1 MLAGVLGV
9 LKVIGIVLLVILAV
23 LLVLILLVLFVPV
36 RYKADLYIPETEF
49 DKGFDVGKID
59 FSARFTWLLHI
70 VSGGIDFPEDKQF
83 FVKVFG
89 IKVFPKKDKKK
100 EEKADN
106 NSETME
112 SDKTDESTDDGVIE
126 MSDMQELESSND
138 DTDGTGDGTDND
150 AAVSAE
156 DANNTQQEETGS
168 QDNDEPEPADSDTGT
183 DSQPDENSNEYSDEF
198 SDEDEGKDRALI
210 EIIQDIFD
218 KIENI
223 LKTPQNVFKKIQY
236 TISRVCG
243 KIKMIKT
250 TLESD
255 IFKRAYK
262 LVKGKLVRLLK
273 MILPDKYKAEILLGL
288 GDPATT
294 AELMGAYGVLYPIML
309 DRVVLEPDFERKVV
323 KVRAHVKG
331 HITLFVVLYCVLVC
345 YFNRDVKKV
354 IRRFKKIFNT

>member
-70 VSGGIDFPEDKQF
+70 ISGGIDFPEDKQF

-100 EEKADN
+100 AEKADN

-112 SDKTDESTDDGVIE
+112 SD
-126 MSDMQELESSND
+126 
-138 DTDGTGDGTDND
+138 ND
-150 AAVSAE
+150 AAVSTE
-156 DANNTQQEETGS
+156 DADNTQQEETGS
-168 QDNDEPEPADSDTGT
+168 QNNDEPEPADSDTGA
-183 DSQPDENSNEYSDEF
+183 DSQPDEYSDEYSDEF

-210 EIIQDIFD
+210 EIIQDVFD

-223 LKTPQNVFKKIQY
+223 LKTPQNVFEKIQY

-262 LVKGKLVRLLK
+262 LVKGKLIRLLK

-294 AELMGAYGVLYPIML
+294 AELMGAYGVLYPITL
-309 DRVVLEPDFERKVV
+309 DRVVLEPDFEHKVV

-345 YFNRDVKKV
+345 YFNKDVKKV